1 MRAVV
6 ETVVRNL
13 VDHPDEID
21 IEEIDEGR
29 RVTYNVRVHEEDR
42 GLLIGRGGGTVQA
55 LRTLLNGLGQR
66 KRLRVELEI
75 LD

>member
-6 ETVVRNL
+6 ETVVRHL
-13 VDHPDEID
+13 VDHPDHVD

-29 RVTYNVRVHEEDR
+29 RVTFNVRVHEDDR
-42 GLLIGRGGGTVQA
+42 GNLIGRGGGTAQA

-66 KRLRVELEI
+66 KRMRVDLEI